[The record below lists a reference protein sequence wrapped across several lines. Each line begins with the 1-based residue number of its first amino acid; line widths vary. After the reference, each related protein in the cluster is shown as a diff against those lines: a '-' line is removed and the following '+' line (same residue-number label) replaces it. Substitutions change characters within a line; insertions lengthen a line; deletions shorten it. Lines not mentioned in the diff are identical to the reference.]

1 MILDDLLRYGE
12 AQPAAF
18 GLSITHKGLENGVLN
33 RRGNAT
39 AVIPDAN
46 LQVGSISGRGYDDLP
61 GLRRNCLAS
70 IQHEVCDYPFETVG
84 IEPSQSQAS
93 MMMLDGDAAE
103 LRSHMSHSNRALDCV
118 NDV

>member
-18 GLSITHKGLENGVLN
+18 GLSIAHKGLENGVLN
-33 RRGNAT
+33 RQGNAV
-39 AVIPDAN
+39 AVIPEAN

-70 IQHEVCDYPFETVG
+70 IQHKVGDHPFETVG
-84 IEPSQSQAS
+84 IEPSHRQAF
-93 MMMLDGDAAE
+93 MMVRDGDAAE
-103 LRSHMSHSNRALDCV
+103 LRSHMC
-118 NDV
+118 

>member
-1 MILDDLLRYGE
+1 MDHPAMTLDDLLRYSE
-12 AQPAAF
+12 AQPAT
-18 GLSITHKGLENGVLN
+18 LSLSVAHKGLENGVLN

-61 GLRRNCLAS
+61 GLRRNRLAS
-70 IQHEVCDYPFETVG
+70 IQHEVGDHPFETDG

-93 MMMLDGDAAE
+93 M
-103 LRSHMSHSNRALDCV
+103 
-118 NDV
+118 